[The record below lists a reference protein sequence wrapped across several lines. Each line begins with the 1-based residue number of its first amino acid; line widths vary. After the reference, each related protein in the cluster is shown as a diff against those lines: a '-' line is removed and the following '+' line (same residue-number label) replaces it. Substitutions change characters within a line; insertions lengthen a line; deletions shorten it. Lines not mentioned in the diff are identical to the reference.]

1 MRGLWISV
9 VLVDCLVMLSYLTF
23 VETTKNISRPSFR
36 RSFGDK
42 QSTSPGD
49 PVLFEEG
56 NIILPQQPGDKK
68 LRLKKRRLPPTSFYG
83 RKGKARLLK
92 KRLKKESDNAF
103 GQNKDDLSKRDFF
116 FAPASQYTP
125 YDQMASPV
133 DRRMFLVH
141 RGERGSSCC
150 DLCIVAFYLGL
161 RAICIYF
168 DT

>member
-83 RKGKARLLK
+83 RNGKARSLK
-92 KRLKKESDNAF
+92 NKFKKESDN